1 MAWTSAGAA
10 GATSP
15 PASRNI
21 VLVGNPNVGKS
32 VIFGLLTGRY
42 VTVSNYPGTTVEVSR
57 GNASTAGG
65 RTAVTDTP
73 GINSLIPQSEEEQVT
88 RDILLREEGVIVQV
102 GDEKNLPR
110 TLLLALQVAE
120 TGRPFLLCL
129 NMADE
134 AKDRGIKVD
143 TGALSSR
150 LGVKV
155 LKTAAI
161 RRKGVEEILPSTA
174 QASTTP
180 NLVSY
185 DARIEEAIGEIEPL
199 LPQAGI
205 SKRSLALML
214 IAGDAT
220 LASWIHEN
228 LPEHDVARI
237 EETRLRLSRA
247 FPRSLAYV
255 ISEQR
260 LRVARRLAKEVTRIR
275 PGRGGRVAEILGTAA
290 MHPIWGVPFL
300 ALVLWLVFLFVG
312 QLGAGTGVDLLESGL
327 FGKVLAT
334 LRLAPSPEGGL
345 EASGES
351 PVHERRL
358 RLLSGR
364 GSNDPDALDLAL
376 EERTGA
382 PGGAA
387 PPSWEPVSGETLQVY
402 AGDPMRPVTGA
413 ASEIAPGV
421 YRVRIPRDRGAVEV
435 RNWTGWINPALFRLS
450 RTYSPWEWL
459 TDLFVG
465 TYGLITMGLTYAIA
479 IILPIIIT
487 FFLAFS
493 VLEDSGY
500 LPRLA
505 IMVNRVFRLV
515 GLNGK
520 AVLPMVLGLGC
531 DTMATLTT
539 RILDSRKERLIAI
552 LLLALGVPC
561 SAQLGVILGM
571 LAGLSWLATA
581 VWIVAVA
588 GVLLLVGWL
597 ASRLIPGRNSDFILE
612 VPPLR
617 MPGFGNI
624 LSKTLARVEWYLKE
638 AVPLFLLGT
647 ALLFVADRTGALSS
661 VEAAVEPLVV
671 GVLGLPSAASE
682 AFIIGFLRR
691 DFGSAGLFRLAEQ
704 GLLSPVQI
712 VVSLVTMTLF
722 IPCIANLLM
731 IVKERGSRVALM
743 VAGFIFPFAIL
754 VGGTLNFLLR
764 ALKVPL

>member
-1 MAWTSAGAA
+1 MAPDAA
-10 GATSP
+10 GAESP
-15 PASRNI
+15 PASRNV
-21 VLVGNPNVGKS
+21 VLLGNPNVGKS

-57 GNASTAGG
+57 GNAVTAEG
-65 RTAVTDTP
+65 RIAVTDTP
-73 GINSLIPQSEEEQVT
+73 GVNSLIPQSEEEQVT
-88 RDILLREEGVIVQV
+88 RDILLREEGVVVQV

-110 TLLLALQVAE
+110 TLLLALQIAE
-120 TGRPFLLCL
+120 TGLPFLLCL

-143 TGALSSR
+143 ADALSRR

-155 LKTAAI
+155 LKTAAVL
-161 RRKGVEEILPSTA
+161 RKGVEKILPATTRASTA
-174 QASTTP
+174 AS
-180 NLVSY
+180 LVTY
-185 DARIEEAIGEIEPL
+185 DARIEEAIAEIEPL
-199 LPQAGI
+199 LPEARI
-205 SKRSLALML
+205 SRRSLALML
-214 IAGDAT
+214 VAGDAT
-220 LASWIHEN
+220 LTSWIHEN
-228 LPEHDVARI
+228 LPEQDVARI

-247 FPRSLAYV
+247 FPRSIAFV
-255 ISEQR
+255 VSEQR
-260 LRVARRLAKEVTRIR
+260 LRVARRLAEEVTAIR
-275 PGRGGRVAEILGTAA
+275 PGRGGRVAELLGRGA

-300 ALVLWLVFLFVG
+300 ALILWMVFLFVG

-334 LRLAPSPEGGL
+334 LRLERSPEGGL
-345 EASGES
+345 EVSGES
-351 PVHERRL
+351 PAHERRL
-358 RLLSGR
+358 RLLPGR
-364 GSNDPDALDLAL
+364 GSGDPEPLDLAL
-376 EERTGA
+376 EERADA

-387 PPSWEPVSGETLQVY
+387 PPSWVPVSGETLQVY
-402 AGDPMRPVTGA
+402 AGDPMRPVAGA
-413 ASEIAPGV
+413 ASEVAPGI
-421 YRVRIPRDRGAVEV
+421 YRVLVPRHRGAVEI
-435 RNWTGWINPALFRLS
+435 RDWTGWINPTLFRLS

-479 IILPIIIT
+479 IILPIIVT

-505 IMVNRVFRLV
+505 IMVNRVFRLI

-552 LLLALGVPC
+552 LLLALGIPC

-571 LAGLSWLATA
+571 LAGLSWTATV
-581 VWIVAVA
+581 VWIGTVA

-597 ASRLIPGRNSDFILE
+597 ASKLIPGGHSDFILE

-647 ALLFVADRTGALSS
+647 ALLFVADRTGALSAL
-661 VEAAVEPLVV
+661 EAAVDPLVA

-704 GLLSPVQI
+704 GQLSPVQI

-731 IVKERGSRVALM
+731 IVKERGSRIALA

-754 VGGTLNFLLR
+754 VGGSLNFLLR
-764 ALKVPL
+764 VFKVPL